1 MNFKDIYIRNLEE
14 EFVNIQ
20 DINFKPGEKN
30 PFIAYIQ
37 LILQSLELYAGEID
51 GIFGNNTKNAIQKFR
66 ESQNE
71 RISTNIDVELLSLL
85 LPYTFVPT
93 TIPYTYTICEYV
105 LIGLK
110 YKYPYIFKGSI
121 GKSVMG
127 KSLSYIKIGNG
138 ATNVLYIA
146 STHANEWITTPLVLK
161 FAEDY
166 LAAYSNGDKI
176 YNTYARDIYSTS
188 SISIIPLVNPDGVDL
203 VNNDINKESNY
214 YLDAVKISQNYPNI
228 RFPDGWKAN
237 INGIDLNLQFPA
249 KWENAKEIKFKQ
261 GYISPAPRDFVG
273 DTALQA
279 IEAQALYNF
288 TLSNNFKLMLTFHS
302 QGKVIFWQFEDYT
315 PPRAE
320 EIGIKMSKASG
331 YSLEKTPYASSFAG
345 FKDWF
350 IQNYNLPGYTIE
362 VGLGINPLPISDFDE
377 IYSEVLGIMVI
388 GAKEA

>member
-14 EFVNIQ
+14 DFVNMQ
-20 DINFKPGEKN
+20 DINFKPGDRN
-30 PFIAYIQ
+30 PFISYIQ
-37 LILQSLELYAGEID
+37 LILQSLGLYTGEID
-51 GIFGNNTKNAIQKFR
+51 GIFGNNTKNAILKFR
-66 ESQNE
+66 ENQNE
-71 RISTNIDVELLSLL
+71 RINTNIDIELLSLL

-93 TIPYTYTICEYV
+93 TIPYTYNVCEYA

-161 FAEDY
+161 FVEDY
-166 LAAYSNGDKI
+166 LLAYSNGDKI
-176 YNTYARDIYSTS
+176 YNTYARDSYSTS

>member
-14 EFVNIQ
+14 DFVNMQ
-20 DINFKPGEKN
+20 DINFKPGDRN
-30 PFIAYIQ
+30 PFISYIQ
-37 LILQSLELYAGEID
+37 LILQSLGLYTGEID
-51 GIFGNNTKNAIQKFR
+51 GIFGNNTKNAILKFR
-66 ESQNE
+66 ENQNE
-71 RISTNIDVELLSLL
+71 RINTNIDIELLSLL

-93 TIPYTYTICEYV
+93 TIPYTYNVCEYA

-161 FAEDY
+161 FVEDY
-166 LAAYSNGDKI
+166 LSAYSNGDKI

-249 KWENAKEIKFKQ
+249 KWGNAKEIKFKQ

-320 EIGIKMSKASG
+320 GIGIKMSKASG